1 MKKSILYI
9 LIVLLIASLVGLVY
23 LFVDNNKLQ
32 ADIKDYKLQIK
43 ELNNNDENNDKTD
56 DTSNLDD
63 TKSCTYTET
72 YQFLDYYENDNLFS
86 SESTF
91 NIILEK
97 FQSKNGPKIESLNK
111 STFDKNFVKGKN
123 YEITYKKTVTFYN
136 GNTYE
141 SYNILDIKL
150 TDKEGLDQ
158 IQENCKYE

>member
-9 LIVLLIASLVGLVY
+9 LIVLLIASLTGLVY
-23 LFVDNNKLQ
+23 LFIDNNKLQ

-43 ELNNNDENNDKTD
+43 ELNNNDKNNDKTD

-72 YQFLDYYENDNLFS
+72 YKFLDYYENDDLFYS
-86 SESTF
+86 DSTF
-91 NIILEK
+91 NIILEE
-97 FQSKNGPKIESLNK
+97 FQSKTGPKIESLNK
-111 STFDKNFVKGKN
+111 SEFDKNFVKGKN

-158 IQENCKYE
+158 IHEICKYE

>member
-9 LIVLLIASLVGLVY
+9 LIILLIASLVGLVY

-56 DTSNLDD
+56 DT
-63 TKSCTYTET
+63 KSCTYTET
-72 YQFLDYYENDNLFS
+72 YQFLDYYENDNLFYS
-86 SESTF
+86 DSTF

-97 FQSKNGPKIESLNK
+97 FQSKTGPKIESLNK

>member
-97 FQSKNGPKIESLNK
+97 FQSKNVPKI
-111 STFDKNFVKGKN
+111 
-123 YEITYKKTVTFYN
+123 
-136 GNTYE
+136 
-141 SYNILDIKL
+141 
-150 TDKEGLDQ
+150 
-158 IQENCKYE
+158 